1 VPGISAWQVSTK
13 ARTNK
18 PEGTWAPIVA
28 AGSPGK
34 PVMLPAKNKGRI
46 GLKRR
51 FSILLTSR
59 FLTTNLP
66 VGRKPKQLS
75 KGRAFLTG

>member
-1 VPGISAWQVSTK
+1 
-13 ARTNK
+13 
-18 PEGTWAPIVA
+18 
-28 AGSPGK
+28 
-34 PVMLPAKNKGRI
+34 MLPAKNKGRI
-46 GLKRR
+46 GLKLR

-75 KGRAFLTG
+75 KGRAFLTGPTHKRESDRSKSRAFY

>member
-1 VPGISAWQVSTK
+1 
-13 ARTNK
+13 
-18 PEGTWAPIVA
+18 
-28 AGSPGK
+28 
-34 PVMLPAKNKGRI
+34 MLPAKNKGRI